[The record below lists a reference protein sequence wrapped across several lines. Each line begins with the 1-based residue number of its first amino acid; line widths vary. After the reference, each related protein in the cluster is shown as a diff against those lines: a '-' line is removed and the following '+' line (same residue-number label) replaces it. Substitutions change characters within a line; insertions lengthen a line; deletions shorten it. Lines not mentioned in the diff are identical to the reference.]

1 MFMKTIDFSNGWGLL
16 GLGVWLALAGG
27 CGHTAPAGR
36 PAWVVGRAHRDF
48 PAERYLLGVGTG
60 AGTGEALAAA
70 RGDLHSRVR
79 ERLELELNMRAPKLA
94 AGGIEAL
101 RPSSAEALLANL
113 PPAGLALKW
122 RSRDGT
128 RHAAMVAVERQR
140 LANELAGRVRQH
152 ENRALELSGRARGR
166 RSESPYEAVVD
177 LLTALRLRIEA
188 EHQRA
193 LLAAVSP
200 APPPGSRGPS
210 LGELFTELDTM
221 LAAVR
226 LIAGRGDGLV
236 IDPAATDVTLV
247 LAVDLRG
254 EDLAVPLA
262 RCPVAFELPGPAEPA
277 RIEARTDA
285 AGMATVELPAVAPF
299 AGRALQI
306 TARLDPGR
314 MLRDA
319 GAEPGA
325 ARWQALRQRLI
336 AKRARFALRVNSA
349 AARRLALVIA
359 ETVAGRFRPHSRL
372 LDQLSRRLARDG
384 FRPVDFDELD
394 IELPQQ
400 PTPAAMAELV
410 HGKAEL
416 LLYGAAATALEREV
430 AAGLVFARARSEL
443 LLVEVASGR
452 TLAELGP
459 EAKAAGRDLESASD
473 RALDALARKLHQD
486 IAAAAPAEPAKP

>member
-1 MFMKTIDFSNGWGLL
+1 MKTIGFSNGWGLL

-48 PAERYLLGVGTG
+48 PAERYMLGVGTG

-70 RGDLHSRVR
+70 RDDLQQRLL
-79 ERLELELNMRAPKLA
+79 ERLELELNIRSPKLA

-101 RPSSAEALLANL
+101 QPSSAAALLAPL
-113 PPAGLALKW
+113 PPAEPALKW
-122 RSRDGT
+122 QSSAGD
-128 RHAAMVAVERQR
+128 RHAAMVAIDRQR
-140 LANELAGRVRQH
+140 LTSELAVRVRQH
-152 ENRALELSGRARGR
+152 ESRALELIGRARGR
-166 RSESPYEAVVD
+166 RSQSPYQAMVD

-200 APPPGSRGPS
+200 APPPASRGPS
-210 LGELFTELDTM
+210 LDELFAELDGM
-221 LAAVR
+221 LGAVR
-226 LIAGRGDGLV
+226 LIAGRGDGLA

-254 EDLAVPLA
+254 AELAAPLA
-262 RCPVAFELPGPAEPA
+262 RCPVVFELPDPAEPA

-285 AGMATVELPAVAPF
+285 AGMASVELPAVAAF
-299 AGRALQI
+299 AGKPLAV

-314 MLRDA
+314 MLSDA

-325 ARWQALRQRLI
+325 ARWSALRHRLT
-336 AKRARFALRVNSA
+336 AKQARFALRVNSA
-349 AARRLALVIA
+349 AARRLALVVA
-359 ETVAGRFRPHSRL
+359 ETVAGRFRPNSRL
-372 LDQLSRRLARDG
+372 LDQLGQRLARDG
-384 FRPVDFDELD
+384 FRPVDFEQLD

-400 PTPAAMAELV
+400 PTPAAMAGLV
-410 HGKAEL
+410 RGKAEL
-416 LLYGAAATALEREV
+416 LLYGAAATELDREV

-473 RALDALARKLHQD
+473 RALDALARKLHRA
-486 IAAAAPAEPAKP
+486 IAAAVPPEPASP